1 MQETHQYSTDIP
13 QRDLS
18 TSSHLDFIRC
28 PSDAFYLLNIPFLS
42 MTTQHL
48 PTSFTQM
55 WILDV
60 NSATFFTM
68 NFIDCCS
75 EARN

>member
-42 MTTQHL
+42 MQNCIN
-48 PTSFTQM
+48 TSSETFITSVSVAEVRTEAAR
-55 WILDV
+55 I
-60 NSATFFTM
+60 NS
-68 NFIDCCS
+68 FIF
-75 EARN
+75 N